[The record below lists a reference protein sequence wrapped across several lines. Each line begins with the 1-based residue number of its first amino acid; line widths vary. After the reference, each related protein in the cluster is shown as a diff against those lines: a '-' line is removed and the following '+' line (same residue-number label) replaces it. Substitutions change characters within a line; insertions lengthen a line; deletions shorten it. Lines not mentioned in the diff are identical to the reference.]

1 MVKVNGED
9 KFEYTNDLKHSLLKE
24 YVKALKDEDFK
35 KLVVRTKVTE
45 DVAMK
50 YTSKFETSVSELKN
64 CSKCKGLLHC
74 KNKVNGCVYYPVK
87 VSDTVLSFDYHACK
101 YKKEQIER
109 DKNRPLVFDEPIA
122 IKEARMGDI
131 DLTDKKRVSVI
142 KWVQKFYK
150 DYQKNKNIK
159 GIYLHGSFGAGKS
172 YILAALINELAKNG
186 AKCVMVYFPDLL
198 GRLKESFDDGFK
210 EMMLQIKSCDI
221 LLIDDIG
228 AESVTPWGRDEI
240 LGTILQHRMDA
251 KLPTFF
257 TSNLNIEELEIHLSQ
272 TKGSIDIV
280 KSKRIIE
287 RIKFL
292 TEDLEMISENRRK

>member
-1 MVKVNGED
+1 MVKVNGEE
-9 KFEYTNDLKHSLLKE
+9 KINYNDNLKYDLYKE
-24 YVKALKDEDFK
+24 FVKSLKDEDFK
-35 KLVVRTKVTE
+35 KLVKRVNVPE

-50 YTSKFETSVSELKN
+50 YTSKFENTVAELKN

-74 KNKVNGCVYYPVK
+74 KNKVNGCVYFPYK
-87 VSDTVLSFDYHACK
+87 VNDTVLSFDYHACK
-101 YKKEQIER
+101 YKKEQIEKE
-109 DKNRPLVFDEPIA
+109 KNRPLVFDEPIA

-131 DLTDKKRVSVI
+131 DLTDKKRVNII
-142 KWVQKFYK
+142 KWAQKFYK
-150 DYQKNKNIK
+150 EYQKDQHIK

-172 YILAALINELAKNG
+172 YILAALINELSKNG
-186 AKCVMVYFPDLL
+186 ARCVMVYFPDLL

-210 EMMLQIKSCDI
+210 EIMFNIKNADV
-221 LLIDDIG
+221 LLLDDIG

-240 LGTILQHRMDA
+240 LGAILQYRMDA

-257 TSNLNIEELEIHLSQ
+257 TSNLNIEELEVHLSQ

-292 TEDLEMISENRRK
+292 TEDIELISENRRK